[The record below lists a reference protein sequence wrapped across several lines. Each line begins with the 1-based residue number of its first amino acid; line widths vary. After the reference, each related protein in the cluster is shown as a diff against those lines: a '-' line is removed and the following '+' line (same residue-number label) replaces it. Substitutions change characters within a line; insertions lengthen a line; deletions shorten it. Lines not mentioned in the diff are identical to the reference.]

1 MKKPVIAYDQFATLD
16 IRIGEIVEANLI
28 ENSKK
33 LIKLT
38 VDLGNE
44 YSRVT
49 ILTGIA
55 EFYTPGDLINKKM
68 LFLANL
74 EPRPMAGETSHGMML
89 AADIEGRPLLI
100 ELPDDT
106 PLGIPLK

>member
-1 MKKPVIAYDQFATLD
+1 MKKDIVTYDQFASLD
-16 IRIGEIVEANLI
+16 VRVGKVLEAELL

-38 VDLGNE
+38 VDLGEE
-44 YSRVT
+44 YGHVT

-74 EPRPMAGETSHGMML
+74 EPRPMAGSVSQGMML
-89 AADIEGRPLLI
+89 ATDVESRPMLI

-106 PLGIPLK
+106 PVGISLK

>member
-89 AADIEGRPLLI
+89 SYL
-100 ELPDDT
+100 T
-106 PLGIPLK
+106 IPHWVYR